1 VLDPALVLGLRGFAR
16 LLGRTAIPIEE
27 IQMSDVEVDGKSGNG
42 EAPIRAGEMKLE
54 ALVLPV
60 SDVDRA
66 KDFYERLAWRLDADV
81 ADGENFRLIQ
91 MTPPGSACSIH
102 FGKGLT
108 AAEPGSFADMHLAV
122 SDLEATREDLTA
134 KGVEVSE
141 VFHCATGFGCRYR
154 DLGSLLPGSG
164 LEKRE
169 SGRDPEGQSYSSF
182 AAFSDPDGN
191 TWLLQ
196 EITERLPGR

>member
-1 VLDPALVLGLRGFAR
+1 MSGDDLASESTTGEVPA
-16 LLGRTAIPIEE
+16 
-27 IQMSDVEVDGKSGNG
+27 
-42 EAPIRAGEMKLE
+42 RAGEMKLE

-60 SDVDRA
+60 SDVNRA
-66 KDFYERLAWRLDADV
+66 KDFYERLGWRLDADV
-81 ADGENFRLIQ
+81 ADGEDFRLVQ

-102 FGKGLT
+102 FGNGLT
-108 AAEPGSFADMHLAV
+108 AAEPGSFADMHLVV

-134 KGVEVSE
+134 KGLEVSE

-164 LEKRE
+164 LDKRE

-191 TWLLQ
+191 TWLFQ

>member
-1 VLDPALVLGLRGFAR
+1 
-16 LLGRTAIPIEE
+16 
-27 IQMSDVEVDGKSGNG
+27 MSDVDTAGDSNAGEV
-42 EAPIRAGEMKLE
+42 PVRAGEMKLE

-60 SDVDRA
+60 TDVDRA
-66 KDFYERLAWRLDADV
+66 KDFYERLGWRLDADV
-81 ADGENFRLIQ
+81 ADGEDFRLVQ

-102 FGKGLT
+102 FGDGLT
-108 AAEPGSFADMHLAV
+108 AAEPGSFADMHLVV
-122 SDLEATREDLTA
+122 SDLKATREALTA
-134 KGVEVSE
+134 KGIEVSE
-141 VFHCATGFGCRYR
+141 VFHCAKGFGCRYR

-164 LEKRE
+164 LDERV

-191 TWLLQ
+191 TWLFQ